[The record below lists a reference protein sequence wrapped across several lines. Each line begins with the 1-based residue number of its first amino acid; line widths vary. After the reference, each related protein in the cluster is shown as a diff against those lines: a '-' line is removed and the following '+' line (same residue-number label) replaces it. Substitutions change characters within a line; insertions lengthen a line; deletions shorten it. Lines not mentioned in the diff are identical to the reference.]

1 MTKWIIFCFWY
12 SKLFLYNQ
20 KHETVTDNPPLEIYV
35 NKIEN
40 RITFKIKTGYYH
52 QFLTPE
58 SMKLLG
64 NTKNKVSKDINGESV
79 SHLEVTEVVLVHCN
93 VVNNDYQHDSRVFD
107 AFTPNKS
114 FGQILDISPI
124 NLIILSTF
132 NSEFPFLVK
141 F

>member
-1 MTKWIIFCFWY
+1 MI
-12 SKLFLYNQ
+12 
-20 KHETVTDNPPLEIYV
+20 DNPPLKIYV
-35 NKIEN
+35 DKIDN

-64 NTKNKVSKDINGESV
+64 NTKNKVSKDINGKSV
-79 SHLEVTEVVLVHCN
+79 SHLEITEVVLVHCN

-114 FGQILDISPI
+114 FGQVLDISPI
-124 NLIILSTF
+124 NLIILRIILTLVI
-132 NSEFPFLVK
+132 NWCVTCKEFLSFAK
-141 F
+141 NMGKNTD

>member
-1 MTKWIIFCFWY
+1 M
-12 SKLFLYNQ
+12 
-20 KHETVTDNPPLEIYV
+20 TDNPPLEIYV

-93 VVNNDYQHDSRVFD
+93 VVNNDYQHDSRVFN